1 MKLFILLIFIFVNLL
16 ISLKLPKENFS
27 IEPITNES
35 LNGLSLSELEKMLKK
50 YDDKLASF
58 NHTNSNSS
66 SGFNIKDNPSNI
78 FFNNKLSLSNLRLS
92 PLQQSRILSS
102 LVQPNT
108 FLKLPPIAMNLLANN
123 YKSQQKGI
131 SSQDSSMSSP
141 FIDSFHLNG
150 RKGQLTLIDTSSTEY
165 SNVWVIVNSKVI
177 AFYSE
182 NNYLKLIKLFRLSQ
196 IEVKDFIMSPCF
208 FITHKENNN
217 KVMLCALDYKEKS
230 YWVSILKYYTH

>member
-58 NHTNSNSS
+58 NHTNSS
-66 SGFNIKDNPSNI
+66 SGLNIKDNPSNI